1 MSSSLSK
8 YEHIC
13 HPLFLIASGGFN
25 FPPLVFGTLGIL
37 ESWCPYFSSWLV
49 GNTAVAAL
57 NLVMTVYCVRKIRR
71 STRRPP
77 GCISRPERGEEA
89 TDAGT
94 NPKSDS
100 ETDSNSNIELPTN
113 LPLQPRNRGCCS
125 RLIHYRTPSSDRIR
139 HLLCY
144 DGIIT
149 TYAIVFIVWIFWLS
163 EGLERMNREDSAKLN
178 DEEDFDGCLASHE
191 RYMRT
196 SLVCG
201 FAFFGF
207 VVVAGITSVCAPKNA
222 P

>member
-8 YEHIC
+8 YEHVC

-25 FPPLVFGTLGIL
+25 FPPLVFGALGIL
-37 ESWCPYFSSWLV
+37 ESWCPYFARWFI
-49 GNTAVAAL
+49 GNVTVAGL
-57 NLVMTVYCVRKIRR
+57 NLVMTIYCVRKIRR
-71 STRRPP
+71 STTRPP
-77 GCISRPERGEEA
+77 RSRLERGEE
-89 TDAGT
+89 TTEAGT

-100 ETDSNSNIELPTN
+100 ETDSNSNIELPAN
-113 LPLQPRNRGCCS
+113 LPLQPRKRGCCS

-163 EGLERMNREDSAKLN
+163 EGLERLNREDSAKLN
-178 DEEDFDGCLASHE
+178 DAEDFEGCLASHE
-191 RYMRT
+191 QYMKT

-201 FAFFGF
+201 FAFFVF
-207 VVVAGITSVCAPKNA
+207 VVAAGFSSICVPQNTP
-222 P
+222 